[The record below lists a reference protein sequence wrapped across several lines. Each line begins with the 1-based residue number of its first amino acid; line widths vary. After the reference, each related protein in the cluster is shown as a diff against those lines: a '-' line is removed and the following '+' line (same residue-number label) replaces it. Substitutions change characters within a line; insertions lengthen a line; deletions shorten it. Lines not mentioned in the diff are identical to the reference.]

1 MVILFERQGAK
12 IMRRQILFVFGSQA
26 CVPGDPLLAAK
37 ELGCQTT
44 VVGQSIPC
52 GLPAE
57 LVDRFER
64 VSLSDVDEV
73 LDMARSL
80 HGFRPVH
87 AVVGYDDQAV
97 PVVARIAAAL
107 GLPGNPVEAADAA
120 RDKVLMKQRFEAAGL
135 PIAPYHL
142 AGDEEDAISWA
153 SRNGYPVVVK
163 PVRGSASQG
172 VIRADSEPELR
183 HAYRRLRRIVRS
195 QGLDTG
201 GRSDAEQL
209 VEGYIVG
216 NEYSVEFLIKDGQP
230 HVLCLF
236 EKPRPLLG
244 PFFEE
249 TIYVTPTSLST
260 DRQSEIKDLAIRA
273 VDALGLHN
281 GPAHCE
287 IRLSNKGPFVL
298 EIGARVIGGAC
309 SRVFR
314 HVLDED
320 IHSYVLRLALGDEI
334 SFPQQRTGA
343 AGAMILP
350 IPGEGRLLSVTGVEK
365 ARSVPSIQDV
375 IITASPGD
383 IIIPFPEQNCYVGFL
398 TARADTSAAVEE
410 ALSNAAGLIE
420 MDLQPIECEYWSRNL
435 EDQGSYQ
442 PPLDLNI
449 RTLSDYDI
457 EQARNAVLPAVAS
470 ANFGELP
477 LKLSL
482 EEAEKC
488 IRWLEESNKGD
499 TSPSLWV
506 VAEGGAALG
515 SFSGETCYVSCL
527 SVIPEHRHTGL
538 GTALMRTLMSIFARQ
553 GRTRMEVIV
562 DPREPG
568 SSGLFRRLG
577 FTMEVPGE
585 QTCCAC

>member
-1 MVILFERQGAK
+1 MKRQT
-12 IMRRQILFVFGSQA
+12 LFVFGSQA
-26 CVPGDPLLAAK
+26 CVPGDPLIAAK

-44 VVGQSIPC
+44 VMSQSIPC
-52 GLPAE
+52 GLPAD
-57 LVDRFER
+57 LIDHFER
-64 VSLSDVDEV
+64 VDLADTEEI
-73 LDMARSL
+73 LNTIRSL
-80 HGFRPVH
+80 HRFRPIH

-97 PVVARIAAAL
+97 PIVARIAEAL
-107 GLPGNPVEAADAA
+107 GLSGNSVEAADAS

-142 AGDEEDAISWA
+142 ARDEDDATGWA
-153 SRNGYPVVVK
+153 ARNDYPVVVK

-172 VIRADSEPELR
+172 VIRADTEQELR
-183 HAYRRLRRIVRS
+183 EAYRRLRRIVRS
-195 QGLDTG
+195 QSLDTG

-209 VEGYIVG
+209 VEGYIDG

-236 EKPRPLLG
+236 EKPQPLHG

-249 TIYVTPTSLST
+249 TIYITPTRLST
-260 DRQSEIKDLAIRA
+260 DRQSEIQDLAIRA
-273 VDALGLHN
+273 VQALGLRS

-287 IRLSNKGPFVL
+287 IRLSNEGPFVL

-314 HVLDED
+314 YVLDED
-320 IHSYVLRLALGDEI
+320 IHSYVLRLALGDDI
-334 SFPQQRTGA
+334 PLPKQRAGA
-343 AGAMILP
+343 AGAMMLP
-350 IPGEGRLLSVTGVEK
+350 IPGDGRLLSVSGVEK
-365 ARSVPSIQDV
+365 ARGVPSIKDV
-375 IITASPGD
+375 IVTASPGEL
-383 IIIPFPEQNCYVGFL
+383 IIPFPEQNCYVGFL
-398 TARADTSAAVEE
+398 TASAETPAAVEE
-410 ALSNAAGLIE
+410 ALQAAAGMIE
-420 MDLQPIECEYWSRNL
+420 MDLQPIECECWAREI
-435 EDQGSYQ
+435 EDQLSYQ
-442 PPLDLNI
+442 PPPEHHI
-449 RTLSDYDI
+449 RTLGDLDTN
-457 EQARNAVLPAVAS
+457 EARKAVLPIVAS

-477 LKLSL
+477 PQLSL
-482 EEAEKC
+482 DEAEKC
-488 IRWLEESNKGD
+488 IRWLEECNKGE
-499 TSPSLWV
+499 TSPSLWLI
-506 VAEGGAALG
+506 ADGGAALG
-515 SFSGETCYVSCL
+515 SVCDDTCYVSCL

-553 GRTRMEVIV
+553 GQTRMEVIV

>member
-1 MVILFERQGAK
+1 MKRQV
-12 IMRRQILFVFGSQA
+12 LFVFGNQA

-37 ELGCQTT
+37 ELGCETM
-44 VVGQSIPC
+44 VVGRTVPC
-52 GLPAE
+52 GLPAD
-57 LVDRFER
+57 LVDRFEKAD
-64 VSLSDVDEV
+64 LSETDNV
-73 LDMARSL
+73 LDMVRAFHR
-80 HGFRPVH
+80 FRPIH

-97 PVVARIAAAL
+97 PVVARIAAEL

-120 RDKVLMKQRFEAAGL
+120 RDKVVMKERFEAAGL

-142 AGDEEDAISWA
+142 ARDEDDAISWS

-172 VIRADSEPELR
+172 VIRADSELELR
-183 HAYRRLRRIVRS
+183 RAYRRLRRIVRS

-209 VEGYIVG
+209 VEGYIDG
-216 NEYSVEFLIKDGQP
+216 DEYSVEFLIQEGQP
-230 HVLCLF
+230 HAICEF
-236 EKPRPLLG
+236 EKPIPLHG

-249 TIYVTPTSLST
+249 TIYVTPTRLSPERRT
-260 DRQSEIKDLAIRA
+260 EIQQLAVKA
-273 VDALGLHN
+273 VKALGLRS

-287 IRLSNKGPFVL
+287 IRLSSNGPFVL

-334 SFPQQRTGA
+334 PLPKQKAGA
-343 AGAMILP
+343 AGAMMLP
-350 IPGEGRLLSVTGVEK
+350 IPGEGRLLSVSGVSR
-365 ARSVPSIQDV
+365 AQNVPGVQDV
-375 IITASPGD
+375 IVTADPGD
-383 IIIPFPEQNCYVGFL
+383 LIIPFPEQNCYVGFL
-398 TARADTSAAVEE
+398 TAKADTSEAVEE
-410 ALSNAAGLIE
+410 ALTEAASAIE
-420 MDLQPIECEYWSRNL
+420 MDLQPIECECWSRDI

-442 PPLDLNI
+442 PPTEYSI
-449 RTLSDYDI
+449 KTLGNYEID
-457 EQARNAVLPAVAS
+457 EARKAVLPIVAS

-477 LKLSL
+477 PQLSL
-482 EEAEKC
+482 DEAEKC
-488 IRWLEESNKGD
+488 IRWLEDCNKGE
-499 TSPSLWV
+499 TSPSFWLI
-506 VAEGGAALG
+506 ADGGAALG
-515 SFSGETCYVSCL
+515 SVCDNTCYVSCL
-527 SVIPEHRHTGL
+527 SVVPDHRHSGL
-538 GTALMRTLMSIFARQ
+538 GSALMRTLMSIFARQ
-553 GRTRMEVIV
+553 GQTRMEVIV

-577 FTMEVPGE
+577 FTAEVSGE